1 MPPARLG
8 SEKADRVIGDRWT
21 EEGLTAIPF
30 KARPYGVEFVDAD
43 GVAQARNSMHFGGA
57 MFFTDYSM
65 SAMEL
70 TRALEERG
78 FESIWAPEHSGSVS
92 SYPSRASCGSSRL
105 PPVPFVLNRPP
116 IIRGTDSSNPSPSTS
131 ERGANLTRS
140 ADRRGS
146 SWHRPARFRSTG
158 TAREALRG
166 VRHRR
171 LHTQDE
177 IGGVPLAGHL
187 EPPARKPR
195 PRLWPSSGGL
205 R

>member
-1 MPPARLG
+1 MRNSPSRQRGKPPRKPSGRPLATPAMPPARLG

-78 FESIWAPEHSGSVS
+78 FESIWAPEHSG
-92 SYPSRASCGSSRL
+92 ATLLHGS
-105 PPVPFVLNRPP
+105 
-116 IIRGTDSSNPSPSTS
+116 
-131 ERGANLTRS
+131 
-140 ADRRGS
+140 
-146 SWHRPARFRSTG
+146 
-158 TAREALRG
+158 
-166 VRHRR
+166 
-171 LHTQDE
+171 
-177 IGGVPLAGHL
+177 AGL
-187 EPPARKPR
+187 G
-195 PRLWPSSGGL
+195 LGPSSVEDVL
-205 R
+205 L

>member
-78 FESIWAPEHSGSVS
+78 FESIWAPEHSGSV
-92 SYPSRASCGSSRL
+92 RRL
-105 PPVPFVLNRPP
+105 WGMNENFVLVA
-116 IIRGTDSSNPSPSTS
+116 G
-131 ERGANLTRS
+131 RS
-140 ADRRGS
+140 RWQAD
-146 SWHRPARFRSTG
+146 
-158 TAREALRG
+158 G
-166 VRHRR
+166 V
-171 LHTQDE
+171 
-177 IGGVPLAGHL
+177 
-187 EPPARKPR
+187 
-195 PRLWPSSGGL
+195 
-205 R
+205 